1 MKRLSGA
8 AVARQQLFTLADG
21 NFVVQWEEKQVQELL
36 TGRYRPYDHKK
47 DFGHPITD
55 YELGQ
60 LKSAGRVEH
69 HTRTYVWLYALP
81 EKGRFGPAKT
91 MDRGDRIRVYYLTS
105 TLPKSQ
111 LTNVQSLLTNLQL
124 GEEFLARSRNG
135 LIVVLGKNGLP
146 FRHLKDAEKAQKL
159 LEAKSPDMFA
169 QLAVAF
175 VETKAELSQQATGDV
190 DSELPDL
197 SLQEIIASQ
206 GDTLATEG
214 KCIVLAVKQEE
225 ERQEFTSLFIEKMRL
240 RVQQANS
247 GIEAIQLSED
257 SNPDLLVT
265 DSTLPD
271 MHVWQLMGKLKEIG
285 NLRDLPLI
293 VITDEP
299 TFGANVAQ
307 VDYLTRPVAIS
318 RLRHS
323 VWTVLNAKIKNP
335 LPPSS

>member
-1 MKRLSGA
+1 
-8 AVARQQLFTLADG
+8 
-21 NFVVQWEEKQVQELL
+21 
-36 TGRYRPYDHKK
+36 
-47 DFGHPITD
+47 
-55 YELGQ
+55 
-60 LKSAGRVEH
+60 
-69 HTRTYVWLYALP
+69 
-81 EKGRFGPAKT
+81 